1 MDKNNVDK
9 FDISKF
15 DKPYIPKIEK
25 DVKKIKELFNKIS
38 NLNSHDILI
47 FSSINN
53 LSLNVLDENDNTLI
67 HEVIIL
73 DKDEHLKLNFIKFLV
88 QNGVNPDYPNKIN
101 KTPFHEAC
109 RLQLNNII
117 EYLIS
122 LNININ
128 YQDDNGYTPLHYL
141 LIGNIQINKNTK
153 KDFIQIK
160 NINITQNNSDKI
172 ILIKKKLLNI
182 IQKLMNDKHL
192 PLLDTLKNSIYN
204 MINEYDDSLIQ
215 NDMNN
220 FVYNSVFTE
229 TNNYNGNLNVL
240 NNIFEKNKKIII
252 DYVNK
257 EFNNFNSINSEYLTI
272 HKIDNPKISWTINKD
287 SEFGLIKNYNSKYWI
302 KEQIKNSIN
311 KIINYNNDYKI
322 INNYKKS
329 TPEMLSELY
338 GIIFQKIN
346 FKFDNKYIR
355 YSIYNKTL
363 QFWLYSGHLIYNPPE
378 KITSRTL
385 AETLPRLP
393 PGINNFLG
401 FNFNSNAYSTE
412 TMVLN
417 DTRLS
422 DYDGREIVNF
432 DRNEN
437 SVIFND
443 YFEPNLISY
452 NNIKHI
458 NALDNASD
466 IINLYES
473 YFMSGP
479 RKYKIFYSPE
489 KFNAKFLSY
498 DENLIFNMFNNIKK
512 LSKMSSII
520 LYLLCVPIEL
530 QYLNEININ
539 YFIWYFLDINYKRY
553 KNYFDNDNNE
563 YPDINDNLLDIYNK
577 DNIIK
582 YIYSTKK
589 SDIINILNE
598 NILINIRKNV
608 INKDNWFIDNNNICY
623 NDYPYINN
631 DEYYKKFF
639 NVDKSSV
646 LQSKRFI
653 FNKNNHEELFL
664 HHVIDFNINSIDKN
678 IFKILNYEI
687 TTKMIIYMIFS
698 YYAIFAPDIMY
709 NINKNKLFDIIL
721 DNEIH
726 KNVHYQ
732 NYKFYYNDET
742 DNFVNKWIFKNNIE
756 KNNFAN
762 KWYNIYIN
770 NVLNNRLLL
779 GIWIYNMWCDLMC
792 KFSNNNLECN
802 IPYRLLLLV
811 SSLSNNNNLNIDNFD
826 KYIINIFKMQL
837 IKYINNIINDK
848 NNKYN
853 FIYILYILLDDTL
866 TMENFNDILN
876 DVSLHFN
883 NFKNN
888 IYNNNNINPRLK
900 NIINIVIQFTIKNNI
915 IDEYTQHF
923 KAYFVNKKQT
933 LKNIVFNI
941 IIDYYNSLIIKPHKQ
956 FFTDFIFIFYNNL
969 NYIDLLDYNY
979 CFNNNINIDENII
992 NIPSYLFS
1000 YYNVNL
1006 DDNTDYKN
1014 KFIISQILGLNNL
1027 GLVDEVKITNSNLN
1041 NIYNIGKNYKLFNY
1055 EYFRNTSYIEFK
1067 NIYEHLIN
1075 NVYDGDKYTYNP
1087 SYEWPG
1093 GGVVG
1098 PIPGGG
1104 GALIPGPNRSNYL
1117 WGNNMKSISNPITQ
1131 PKKINEKENNFILLL
1146 PNKYQDNLHLRIPE
1160 KTFTFPP
1167 NNCNILNYHLFDN
1180 KNNKLVKNNFP
1191 LPLNYTYNVKLL
1203 YYPYYSFEPPRL
1215 DGSFRQEI
1223 DNMKFKNFY
1232 YNIYNDHFLTN
1243 VVQPNI
1249 RNPLADSN
1257 PIDPAILERFD
1268 ESDRKIINYVNSLT
1282 IENSE
1287 MASGGLGRN
1296 KPYIYMQP
1304 GIRNINEKY
1313 NAGNISDNKTYN
1325 SINLNRTNIFT
1336 NDDTNDLKYY
1346 SEKDRPTIKKTF
1358 NTRQHG
1364 YYDFYEKHKIGYALQ
1379 DKDTRFFEGLNYFN
1393 YNNPNNE
1400 YYDFYYN
1407 IETDE
1412 LTEEASYIA
1421 PLNSLYI
1428 NKLIFLINHYQN
1440 KIKSKYIL
1448 YINVFNNILAGN
1460 IKEYN
1465 KLFTE
1470 YYPEII
1476 KINNLLNYIIDLY
1489 NSSISNDKERIMIYN
1504 PSIIMN
1510 ELNYINSLFYLYY
1523 YIYYPNK
1530 KYKLL
1535 KFNYELLNNNLLQYY
1550 NFFSENIDYD
1560 NFYNTDTVPN
1570 ELILTGNMSINKEQY
1585 KINNY
1590 FKNDMLISNKYNVI
1604 NSGLIVDKTDKL
1616 PPALSN
1622 ILYIFYI
1629 RILIELIIYIL
1640 EYINN
1645 NSDKENILYIDKELT
1660 ELIKDKLIKSDTLI
1674 IKNYYLGLLIEEI
1687 IKDCVNIFIH
1697 NGLTYKY
1704 NKKLNPD
1711 LVKKLNLKIKNLNI
1725 DLNTNNS
1732 NDMLLNINNNNIVN
1746 IYDLIINK
1754 NTDNEFVLFS
1764 NDFSNNKLI
1773 NDNYT
1778 ININNKIIELLI
1790 INKSNPFITNNNNT
1804 FCINNILKMYYY
1816 EPLKKFKELN
1826 ILFNDDSNINYIK
1839 LENLNN
1845 CDKILNNVKN
1855 TTKLNEIFDNISNNL
1870 YMDIKNKIQF
1880 TVELKNNILSNI
1892 KESFYLSSYLIFHY
1906 LSFKLLKTTP
1916 EFTIKDLN
1924 DLLQLINTNY
1934 INLFNIYLFDNIN
1947 EYYNIEYIIAKSLLN
1962 NLNTELTEI
1971 NNQINILEQYNNQIH
1986 IEYLKYDNTSELK
1999 KIKINLENKINNL
2012 NKIKQKKYSIKF
2024 TKNNINDDN
2033 NIMKNYNLINNNIV
2047 LMKNWITLFDQLH
2060 NNNYNLIILLLLFK
2074 QKELFENFN
2083 DDVTNINI
2091 IKNGFKH
2098 LSILCE
2104 NYFNNNNKE
2113 LTNTIYNIILYIT
2126 KLTIGVN
2133 IEYIL
2138 RKSLYIYFINANEDA
2153 NIDNIYIKIN
2163 YILTEKINNMEI
2175 SYLDMLYNHICK
2187 SLVKNAIKNF
2197 NDLNEELDAL
2207 EILQSFLNLLD
2218 NAPLITN
2225 DNVIIEIKKQI
2236 IAYFSTISFD
2246 LISYWYINI
2255 ENILRFVINNY
2266 RCLETFYLLIN

>member
-1 MDKNNVDK
+1 MDKINVDK
-9 FDISKF
+9 FDISRY

-25 DVKKIKELFNKIS
+25 DIKKIKELFNKIS

-47 FSSINN
+47 FSSVNN

-101 KTPFHEAC
+101 KTPFHDAC

-122 LNININ
+122 LNVNVN

-141 LIGNIQINKNTK
+141 LIGNIQMNKNIK

-160 NINITQNNSDKI
+160 NMNITQNNSNKI
-172 ILIKKKLLNI
+172 IIIKKKLLNI
-182 IQKLMNDKHL
+182 IEKLMNDKHL

-204 MINEYDDSLIQ
+204 MINEYDDSLIL
-215 NDMNN
+215 NEINN
-220 FVYNSVFTE
+220 FVYTSVFSD

-240 NNIFEKNKKIII
+240 NNMFEKNKKIII
-252 DYVNK
+252 DYINK

-272 HKIDNPKISWTINKD
+272 HKIENPKISWTVNKD

-322 INNYKKS
+322 INYYKKS
-329 TPEMLSELY
+329 TPEIFSEIF

-346 FKFDNKYIR
+346 FKFDNKYIK
-355 YSIYNKTL
+355 YSIYNKNL
-363 QFWLYSGHLIYNPPE
+363 NFWLYSGHLIYKSPKN
-378 KITSRTL
+378 ISLRTI
-385 AETLPRLP
+385 EEMFSPIPR
-393 PGINNFLG
+393 INLKNFLG
-401 FNFNSNAYSTE
+401 LNININEFNGSN
-412 TMVLN
+412 MVLN
-417 DTRLS
+417 DTRLLN
-422 DYDGREIVNF
+422 YDNSEVANF
-432 DRNEN
+432 DRNSN

-443 YFEPNLISY
+443 YFEPNIISY

-466 IINLYES
+466 IINLHES

-489 KFNAKFLSY
+489 KFNTNFLSY
-498 DENLIFNMFNNIKK
+498 NENLILKMFNNIKH
-512 LSKMSSII
+512 LTKMSSII

-530 QYLNEININ
+530 KNLDNININ
-539 YFIWYFLDINYKRY
+539 YFIWYFLDINNKRY
-553 KNYFDNDNNE
+553 KNYFNNDTNS
-563 YPDINDNLLDIYNK
+563 YPSITENLLDIYSNN
-577 DNIIK
+577 NIIK
-582 YIYSTKK
+582 YIYSTEK
-589 SDIINILNE
+589 SQIIDILNKDTLIDVRKNIINKE
-598 NILINIRKNV
+598 
-608 INKDNWFIDNNNICY
+608 NWFIDNNNICY

-653 FNKNNHEELFL
+653 FNKNNNTELFL
-664 HHVIDFNINSIDKN
+664 HHVIDFDINTLDQN

-732 NYKFYYNDET
+732 NYKFYYYDET
-742 DNFVNKWIFKNNIE
+742 DNFVNKWVFKNNME
-756 KNNFAN
+756 KNNFAY
-762 KWYNIYIN
+762 KWYNIYVN

-802 IPYRLLLLV
+802 LPYRLLLLV

-853 FIYILYILLDDTL
+853 SIYILYILLDDTL
-866 TMENFNDILN
+866 TIDNFNDILN
-876 DVSLHFN
+876 NVSLHFN

-888 IYNNNNINPRLK
+888 IYNNNNINPKLK
-900 NIINIVIQFTIKNNI
+900 NIIDIVIQFTIKNNI
-915 IDEYTQHF
+915 NDEYKQNF
-923 KAYFVNKKQT
+923 KEYFINKKQT
-933 LKNIVFNI
+933 IKNIVFNI
-941 IIDYYNSLIIKPHKQ
+941 IIDYYNSLIIKPNKQ

-979 CFNNNINIDENII
+979 FFNNNINIDENII

-1006 DDNTDYKN
+1006 DDNKDYKN
-1014 KFIISQILGLNNL
+1014 KFVISQILGLNNL
-1027 GLVDEVKITNSNLN
+1027 GLVDEIKIKHDNLN

-1055 EYFRNTSYIEFK
+1055 EYFRDTSYVEFK
-1067 NIYEHLIN
+1067 DIYEHLIN
-1075 NVYDGDKYTYNP
+1075 NVYNLDKYRYNP
-1087 SYEWPG
+1087 FF
-1093 GGVVG
+1093 
-1098 PIPGGG
+1098 PIG
-1104 GALIPGPNRSNYL
+1104 GATTQLPMAARSIPLNNNNINSVEEPLIA
-1117 WGNNMKSISNPITQ
+1117 Q
-1131 PKKINEKENNFILLL
+1131 PQKINEKENNFILLL
-1146 PNKYQDNLHLRIPE
+1146 PNKYKDNLHLRIPE
-1160 KTFTFPP
+1160 KLFMFNP
-1167 NNCNILNYHLFDN
+1167 NDCDILNYHLFDN

-1203 YYPYYSFEPPRL
+1203 YYSYYSFEPPTL
-1215 DGSFRQEI
+1215 DGRFRTEVP
-1223 DNMKFKNFY
+1223 NMKFKNFY
-1232 YNIYNDHFLTN
+1232 NNLNNDHYLTN
-1243 VVQPNI
+1243 IVPDDI
-1249 RNPLADSN
+1249 RLPAASN
-1257 PIDPAILERFD
+1257 HPINQAILNNFSNTEK
-1268 ESDRKIINYVNSLT
+1268 EIINYVNNLNT
-1282 IENSE
+1282 PNTDLLI
-1287 MASGGLGRN
+1287 LGN
-1296 KPYIYMQP
+1296 PAKKPLIYMQP
-1304 GIRNINEKY
+1304 GLRNINNNY
-1313 NAGNISDNKTYN
+1313 NAGNITNNNAYN
-1325 SINLNRTNIFT
+1325 GINLNRTNIFQ
-1336 NDDTNDLKYY
+1336 NNDTNNLKYY

-1358 NTRQHG
+1358 NTRQNG

-1393 YNNPNNE
+1393 YDNPNNE

-1407 IETDE
+1407 IETDN
-1412 LTEEASYIA
+1412 LTGEASYIA
-1421 PLNSLYI
+1421 PLNSLYV

-1448 YINVFNNILAGN
+1448 YINIFNNILAGN

-1476 KINNLLNYIIDLY
+1476 KINNLLNYIVDLY
-1489 NSSISNDKERIMIYN
+1489 NSSISDDKERIMIYN
-1504 PSIIMN
+1504 ITIIIN

-1550 NFFSENIDYD
+1550 NFFSEDIDYD
-1560 NFYNTDTVPN
+1560 IFYNNGTISND
-1570 ELILTGNMSINKEQY
+1570 LILTDNISLNKEQY

-1604 NSGLIVDKTDKL
+1604 NSGLIVDKTDNL
-1616 PPALSN
+1616 PPALTN
-1622 ILYIFYI
+1622 ILYVFYT

-1645 NSDKENILYIDKELT
+1645 NLDKENILYIDKELT
-1660 ELIKDKLIKSDTLI
+1660 ELIKDKLIKSNTLI

-1687 IKDCVNIFIH
+1687 IKDCINIFIH
-1697 NGLTYKY
+1697 NGFTYKY

-1732 NDMLLNINNNNIVN
+1732 NDILLNIDNNNIVN
-1746 IYDLIINK
+1746 IYDLIINE
-1754 NTDNEFVLFS
+1754 NTNNEFILFP

-1773 NDNYT
+1773 NDYYT
-1778 ININNKIIELLI
+1778 ININNDIIELLI
-1790 INKSNPFITNNNNT
+1790 INKSNPFIINNNNT

-1826 ILFNDDSNINYIK
+1826 ILFNDDNNINYIK

-1845 CDKILNNVKN
+1845 CNKILNNIKS

-1870 YMDIKNKIQF
+1870 YMDIKNKIQY
-1880 TVELKNNILSNI
+1880 TTDLKNNILSNI

-1916 EFTIKDLN
+1916 EFTIKELN
-1924 DLLQLINTNY
+1924 ELLQIINTNY

-1971 NNQINILEQYNNQIH
+1971 NNKINILEQYNNQIH
-1986 IEYLKYDNTSELK
+1986 IENLKYDNTSELK
-1999 KIKINLENKINNL
+1999 QIKINLENKINNL
-2012 NKIKQKKYSIKF
+2012 NKIKQKKYLIKF
-2024 TKNNINDDN
+2024 TKNNINDD

-2047 LMKNWITLFDQLH
+2047 LMNNWTTLFNQAH

-2083 DDVTNINI
+2083 NDITNINI

-2113 LTNTIYNIILYIT
+2113 LSNTIYNIILYIT

-2138 RKSLYIYFINANEDA
+2138 RKSLYVYFININEDN

-2175 SYLDMLYNHICK
+2175 SYLDMLYNRICEL
-2187 SLVKNAIKNF
+2187 LVKNAIKNF

-2207 EILQSFLNLLD
+2207 EIFQSFLNLLD
-2218 NAPLITN
+2218 NAPLIVN

-2255 ENILRFVINNY
+2255 ENILRFIINNY
-2266 RCLETFYLLIN
+2266 RCLETFHLLIN